1 MKNHGTLQWPFNEF
15 EKKSKSWLLF
25 ILWLLVFYYD
35 KPKLYLFYLLPPRRF
50 LRETHFGCTATR
62 LSWKTSIL
70 LLRTFTRV
78 HAISGCSLHWT
89 LFEET
94 LYFLRNINPGGMG
107 TTSAQRATSSQLR
120 WSFLVKTKRALF
132 LKLASICKQW
142 STKKEKKTM
151 VNLRSC
157 CLLKIKT
164 WYQLL
169 KDLKSV
175 ASVKLVFFFAN
186 TFQATL
192 HKIRNFEK
200 FSNIRMRWGK
210 SFTQNCAKQFLHWPP
225 MLSDVFKAN

>member
-1 MKNHGTLQWPFNEF
+1 MKNHGTLQWPFNEL

-35 KPKLYLFYLLPPRRF
+35 KPNSFTCSTFYLHADSYQKLTLAVR
-50 LRETHFGCTATR
+50 LRVCLGNF
-62 LSWKTSIL
+62 IL

-142 STKKEKKTM
+142 STRKKK
-151 VNLRSC
+151 N
-157 CLLKIKT
+157 
-164 WYQLL
+164 
-169 KDLKSV
+169 
-175 ASVKLVFFFAN
+175 N
-186 TFQATL
+186 
-192 HKIRNFEK
+192 
-200 FSNIRMRWGK
+200 GK
-210 SFTQNCAKQFLHWPP
+210 SSKLLLVENQNLVSTLERPKISCFCEISFLFCKYFSSNSPQNQKFRKVLKH
-225 MLSDVFKAN
+225 

>member
-89 LFEET
+89 LFEEM

-142 STKKEKKTM
+142 STRKKNNGKSSK
-151 VNLRSC
+151 
-157 CLLKIKT
+157 LLLVEN
-164 WYQLL
+164 Q
-169 KDLKSV
+169 
-175 ASVKLVFFFAN
+175 KLVS
-186 TFQATL
+186 TL
-192 HKIRNFEK
+192 ERPKISCFCEINFLFCKYFSSNSHKIRNFEK
-200 FSNIRMRWGK
+200 F
-210 SFTQNCAKQFLHWPP
+210 
-225 MLSDVFKAN
+225 